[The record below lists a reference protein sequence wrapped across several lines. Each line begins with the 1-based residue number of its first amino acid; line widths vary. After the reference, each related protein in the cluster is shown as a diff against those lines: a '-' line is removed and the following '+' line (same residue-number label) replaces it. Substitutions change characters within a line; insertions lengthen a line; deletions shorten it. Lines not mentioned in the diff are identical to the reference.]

1 MFTEYDGSAFSTA
14 INYESV
20 DYFTQGDNYPH
31 RYIYYL
37 RNDTGDLINLGQYA
51 MINTIPSVYPDT
63 GQNKLGES
71 MTIDFT
77 LVYNLASVSEYPDLL
92 DYSGNNEYIS
102 FSLDCLD
109 VQAGDVKLQRLA
121 NGSFEQLD
129 TASFTASGYYYIC
142 WKPPFIDFDGYITAS
157 DNYWTVTEV
166 PKISY
171 LSSFSTSLNA
181 EYIKYTISG
190 TITRTDKLQ
199 LFTGTPDCTS
209 GNEVGDESN
218 FSSIYSSYSS
228 YYFDV
233 WYPDTTLEMHI

>member
-1 MFTEYDGSAFSTA
+1 MFTEYDSSAFSTA
-14 INYESV
+14 INSAV
-20 DYFTQGDNYPH
+20 IDYMAHGDNYPH

-51 MINTIPSVYPDT
+51 VISTIPSVYPDT
-63 GQNKLGES
+63 GQSKLGES
-71 MTIDFT
+71 MTVDFT

-157 DNYWTVTEV
+157 NNYWTVTEV
-166 PKISY
+166 PKVSH

-228 YYFDV
+228 YHFDV